1 MSTELVQGK
10 LLPMNYFPVNHPPL
24 TTEEIKR
31 VYFGDDVLV
40 LSFNLVI
47 IIA

>member
-10 LLPMNYFPVNHPPL
+10 LLQMNFFSVNHPLL

-31 VYFGDDVLV
+31 LYIEGD
-40 LSFNLVI
+40 VI
-47 IIA
+47 V